1 MGYGTYL
8 RELLGPLGIY
18 DLTPESLS
26 GSELDALGQGL
37 DQVSERLDEVE
48 REAAL
53 ATARG
58 EGLDRLEALFA
69 KAPVNHSLSLRR
81 EAIAALLRIG
91 EGDLTLSAING
102 TITGCGINAVA
113 REMDRFGYI
122 RVTFPDVVGVPDG
135 FDQIREI
142 ILDIIPCHLEVE
154 FFFRFLIWA
163 ECHASGYTWR
173 AVQQNR
179 WSWMEFQ
186 TAV

>member
-1 MGYGTYL
+1 
-8 RELLGPLGIY
+8 
-18 DLTPESLS
+18 
-26 GSELDALGQGL
+26 
-37 DQVSERLDEVE
+37 
-48 REAAL
+48 
-53 ATARG
+53 
-58 EGLDRLEALFA
+58 
-69 KAPVNHSLSLRR
+69 
-81 EAIAALLRIG
+81 
-91 EGDLTLSAING
+91 
-102 TITGCGINAVA
+102 
-113 REMDRFGYI
+113 MDRFGYI

-173 AVQQNR
+173 AVQQNQ